1 MLTEDFCP
9 QVKPRAQGSPVGVSL
24 QPLASCALNAL
35 YLSCSF
41 AVLLEFAE
49 EQLRVDHVFICFHKN
64 RDDRGRC
71 CSTVS
76 RDVNAVFK
84 VGFGGCF
91 NCCTVSNG

>member
-1 MLTEDFCP
+1 MLIEDFCP

-24 QPLASCALNAL
+24 QPLASCAYEFTCRLAHRALLTISEGSACSCALNAL

-71 CSTVS
+71 
-76 RDVNAVFK
+76 
-84 VGFGGCF
+84 
-91 NCCTVSNG
+91 